1 MLPQPNF
8 VYCLWHK
15 IWATG
20 YDLVDKVT
28 VSNDDDI
35 IPLSLYDCFKGFW
48 AIWTTTNL
56 EKLREKKRAVN
67 YFLKSSILDV
77 WLGSEYVSQILG
89 FTKYCLRC
97 DSYQNTTTYLKL
109 LILNKYAN
117 FNKKWAGHIKYL
129 FFETLQVNTTI
140 SSFFIVGHTWHIFGM
155 KELWEGEWGKP
166 FTPIGGLCDT
176 LFCMSHVRSS
186 LAQTLACTLSVF
198 LLPNV
203 TRN

>member
-56 EKLREKKRAVN
+56 EKLREKKKAVN

-97 DSYQNTTTYLKL
+97 DSYQNTTAYLKL
-109 LILNKYAN
+109 LLLNKYAN
-117 FNKKWAGHIKYL
+117 VNKKMGRSHKVFIFWNLTGKHNNIK
-129 FFETLQVNTTI
+129 FR
-140 SSFFIVGHTWHIFGM
+140 GIFLEWNNCE
-155 KELWEGEWGKP
+155 KEN
-166 FTPIGGLCDT
+166 GG
-176 LFCMSHVRSS
+176 SHLHPSGGYVI
-186 LAQTLACTLSVF
+186 LYFVYHMHV
-198 LLPNV
+198 PH
-203 TRN
+203 